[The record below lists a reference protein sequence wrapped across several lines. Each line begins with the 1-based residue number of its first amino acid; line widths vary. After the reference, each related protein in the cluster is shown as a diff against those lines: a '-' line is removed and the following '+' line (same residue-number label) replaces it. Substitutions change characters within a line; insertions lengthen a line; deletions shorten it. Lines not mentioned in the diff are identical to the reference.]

1 MKPILQTLHQSN
13 KDFVNLSSGQ
23 FLGKGLYNWWS
34 ILYDLN
40 RNNYELNRGVYMS
53 EGMNKIPVTILT
65 GFLGAGKTTL
75 LNRMLRDV
83 RSSNMAV
90 IINEFGETGI
100 DGKFVEQTKEEIIE
114 INNGCICCNVR
125 GDLIRILKDMLV
137 RVHKEGTELKRVI
150 IETTGL
156 ANPAPVIQTFLMDD
170 VMRYW
175 FTLDCVC
182 TVTDALH
189 LDRQLHEH
197 AVAREQIAFAD
208 KIIINKQD
216 LVSEGDLDHLQ
227 DRIQKMNPEAEL
239 FFAQD
244 SKVPLFKL
252 LDVFSFSLDQK
263 LSVRPDML
271 EHHHHHHDDV
281 QAVVLKDE
289 RPIDP
294 ERLDRWFSYL
304 VQIKGESLFRYK
316 GILHVKGQDRRLL
329 FQGVHML
336 FASTA
341 DRRWKQDERKQNEL
355 VFIGRDLDEEELR
368 AGFAFCLGDEDAF
381 PAGA

>member
-1 MKPILQTLHQSN
+1 MSN
-13 KDFVNLSSGQ
+13 TT
-23 FLGKGLYNWWS
+23 
-34 ILYDLN
+34 
-40 RNNYELNRGVYMS
+40 
-53 EGMNKIPVTILT
+53 NKIPVTILT

-75 LNRMLRDV
+75 LNRILRDV
-83 RSSNMAV
+83 RSSNTAV

-100 DGKFVEQTKEEIIE
+100 DGKFVEETKEEIVE

-137 RVHKEGTELKRVI
+137 RAHKDGTELQRVI

-175 FTLDCVC
+175 FELDSVC
-182 TVTDALH
+182 TVVDALH
-189 LDRQLHEH
+189 TNRQLDAH

-216 LVSEGDLDHLQ
+216 LVSAEELNLLST
-227 DRIQKMNPEAEL
+227 RIQGMNPEAEL
-239 FFAQD
+239 FFTQN
-244 SKVPLFKL
+244 SQVPLFKL

-271 EHHHHHHDDV
+271 DHHHHHHDDI
-281 QAVVLKDE
+281 QAIVLKDK
-289 RPIDP
+289 RQIDSK
-294 ERLDRWFSYL
+294 RLDMWFSYL
-304 VQIKGESLFRYK
+304 VQVKGESLFRYK
-316 GILHVKGQDRRLL
+316 GILHMKGQSKRVL

-341 DRRWKQDERKQNEL
+341 DREWKQGEDKQNEL
-355 VFIGRDLDEEELR
+355 VFIGRELDEEELR
-368 AGFAFCLGDEDAF
+368 TGFAYCLGDTDDF
-381 PAGA
+381 LTKGA

>member
-1 MKPILQTLHQSN
+1 MT
-13 KDFVNLSSGQ
+13 DGA
-23 FLGKGLYNWWS
+23 
-34 ILYDLN
+34 
-40 RNNYELNRGVYMS
+40 
-53 EGMNKIPVTILT
+53 NKIPVTILT

-75 LNRMLRDV
+75 LNRILRDV
-83 RSSNMAV
+83 RSNNTAV

-100 DGKFVEQTKEEIIE
+100 DGKFVEETTEEIIE

-137 RVHKEGTELKRVI
+137 RAHKEGTELKRVI

-175 FTLDCVC
+175 FELDSVC
-182 TVTDALH
+182 TVVDALH
-189 LDRQLHEH
+189 TDRQLDAH

-208 KIIINKQD
+208 KIIVNKQD
-216 LVSEGDLDHLQ
+216 LVSQEELKMLET
-227 DRIQKMNPEAEL
+227 RIKGMNPEAEI
-239 FFAQD
+239 FFTEN

-263 LSVRPDML
+263 LQIRPDML
-271 EHHHHHHDDV
+271 EHHHHHHDDI
-281 QAVVLKDE
+281 QAIVLKDE
-289 RPIDP
+289 RQIDP

-316 GILHVKGQDRRLL
+316 GILHVRGQSRRVL

-341 DRRWKQDERKQNEL
+341 DREWKRGENKQNEL
-355 VFIGRDLDEEELR
+355 VFIGRDLDEAELES
-368 AGFAFCLGDEDAF
+368 GFAYCLGEIDDFLTSA
-381 PAGA
+381 

>member
-1 MKPILQTLHQSN
+1 MSN
-13 KDFVNLSSGQ
+13 KT
-23 FLGKGLYNWWS
+23 
-34 ILYDLN
+34 
-40 RNNYELNRGVYMS
+40 
-53 EGMNKIPVTILT
+53 NKIPVTILT

-83 RSSNMAV
+83 RSSNTAI

-100 DGKFVEQTKEEIIE
+100 DGKFVEETKEEIVE

-137 RVHKEGTELKRVI
+137 LAHKEGTELKRVI

-175 FTLDCVC
+175 FELDSVC
-182 TVTDALH
+182 TVVDALH
-189 LDRQLHEH
+189 TNRQLNAH

-208 KIIINKQD
+208 KIIINKKD
-216 LVSEGDLDHLQ
+216 LVSEEELDRLSS
-227 DRIQKMNPEAEL
+227 RIQGMNPEAEL
-239 FFAQD
+239 FFAKNSQ
-244 SKVPLFKL
+244 VPLFKL

-263 LSVRPDML
+263 LRVRPDML
-271 EHHHHHHDDV
+271 DHHHHHHNDDI
-281 QAVVLKDE
+281 QAIVLKDK
-289 RPIDP
+289 RKIDP
-294 ERLDRWFSYL
+294 ERLNIWFSYL
-304 VQIKGESLFRYK
+304 VQVKGESLFRYK
-316 GILHVKGQDRRLL
+316 GILHMKNQRRRVL

-341 DRRWKQDERKQNEL
+341 DREWRQGEDRQNEL

-368 AGFAFCLGDEDAF
+368 AGFAYCLGDEEEF
-381 PAGA
+381 LIKGA

>member
-1 MKPILQTLHQSN
+1 MSN
-13 KDFVNLSSGQ
+13 GR
-23 FLGKGLYNWWS
+23 
-34 ILYDLN
+34 I
-40 RNNYELNRGVYMS
+40 
-53 EGMNKIPVTILT
+53 KIPVTILT

-83 RSSNMAV
+83 RNSNTAV

-100 DGKFVEQTKEEIIE
+100 DGKFVEETKEEIVE

-137 RVHKEGTELKRVI
+137 RAHKEGTELKRLI

-175 FTLDCVC
+175 FELDSVC
-182 TVTDALH
+182 TVVDALH
-189 LDRQLHEH
+189 TDRQLNAH

-216 LVSEGDLDHLQ
+216 LVSKTELDQLSS
-227 DRIQKMNPEAEL
+227 RIQGMNPEAEL
-239 FFAQD
+239 FFTQN
-244 SKVPLFKL
+244 SQVPLFKL

-271 EHHHHHHDDV
+271 DHHHHHHDDI
-281 QAVVLKDE
+281 QAIVLKDK
-289 RPIDP
+289 RQIDP
-294 ERLDRWFSYL
+294 KRLDIWFSYL
-304 VQIKGESLFRYK
+304 VQVKGESLFRYK
-316 GILHVKGQDRRLL
+316 GILHVKGQSRRLL

-341 DRRWKQDERKQNEL
+341 DREWKQGEEKQNEL
-355 VFIGRDLDEEELR
+355 VFIGKDLDEEELR
-368 AGFAFCLGDEDAF
+368 AGFSYCLGDMEELLIK
-381 PAGA
+381 GA